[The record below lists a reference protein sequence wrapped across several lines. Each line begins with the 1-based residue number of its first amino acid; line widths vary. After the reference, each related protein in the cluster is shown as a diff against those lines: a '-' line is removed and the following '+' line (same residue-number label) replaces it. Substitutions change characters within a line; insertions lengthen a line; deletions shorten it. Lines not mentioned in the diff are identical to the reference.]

1 MRFDFTPRRLFAP
14 TPEEAAK
21 LNQEVER
28 LIDLY
33 QKVDGYS
40 YLQAQRMADTA
51 KQSGTVTS
59 EVRKLTK
66 ELQDSLFA
74 SDYLFRSFQEQTA
87 ELMNQNNTLK
97 IGKSL
102 FNELTDIAQKL
113 TNFQKG
119 YGDINEKGFKKL
131 QNSLKFQI
139 DNNQKVID
147 DLEKSEG
154 YRKAQIEN
162 LKRIEEREGKLTR
175 VQKQRL
181 DTLRKEQDLYEA
193 ALDAQKNGVPLLEKE
208 LSLSKQIYKTRED
221 LGGLTKAAA
230 SVIQQFGGSLAQ
242 YLDISEAIEAVDEY
256 NKKVIDA
263 ALEEDSVRKQ
273 LNRIEEEKIQLQQ
286 DVLDSLDLSSQ
297 LLDTIK
303 TKQLELNKLTQ
314 LSASTQ
320 ALSNLP
326 LESSV
331 SILTQKKDLVQ
342 SVLGSL
348 DLEQSKQEEIINKIN
363 RQIALQQEAEQ
374 NASRLTEIEQEKIN
388 LSTAL
393 ADGSLTQQ
401 QHDERRNAL
410 SREEADINVRNIGLS
425 RELAQA
431 SMGVNDILRDGSELH
446 TKINDKLSVQASL
459 QGEIRNLTNEQD
471 FAKQNAQQKE
481 IGLADALMN
490 KEKEAYNIKE
500 KAIKA
505 TSTGLT
511 GFINKFKSL
520 GVLIDNLNFTKVLT
534 DPVTLMTTLVNIGF
548 KANSQAVELGKSFG
562 ISAKEAGKMRGE
574 MAEFARNTG
583 DTFINTD
590 RLLKAQSE
598 LSKELG
604 IAVKFSNE
612 ELATF
617 SKLTELTG
625 LSAQEAGKLAQASA
639 AAGIPTQDY
648 TDSIREAAFFAQQT
662 TGTHFDSKEI
672 LQDVSKLSAGI
683 LVKFQGNPKA
693 IGQAVVEAKKLGL
706 TLDQID
712 KIGESLLN
720 WESSIEN
727 ELKAELMT
735 GKQLNLERARAAAL
749 SGDQLTLTREISSQ
763 VGSLNDFQ
771 NMNVLA
777 QKSLADAFGLSRD
790 EMAEML
796 MKQEAINKYGKE
808 AADLN
813 KDQLQ
818 ALKDSGLS
826 AKEFLAKQEQQRTA
840 QAKFQDAMVKL
851 QTIIANLVDGPV
863 GDLLDALADIVGSA
877 MNILKVFEPLFK
889 LISFAAKQLGDF
901 AGTDLG
907 KLVLS
912 IGAITLFLPKIASGL
927 GLAYKGVMGLGSG
940 LLSVFKADTWSSWGK
955 GLQSVFSKDKF
966 TGFFSSLKDKFLESA
981 GLSKKLKEG
990 LTDTVTGTATDKA
1003 KEVVAGA
1010 GEKVVEAGEES
1021 LTDKLKDKATETIEG
1036 KVEDK
1041 AGELK
1046 DKIMGSA
1053 EEGEIEYEEVEEGSD
1068 GSKFKEKMKNVAAGI
1083 KAFGDGKVILGGLI
1097 GLPASAVG
1105 LIAMLPG
1112 VLGIKAIEQ
1121 TDGKKVKSSL
1131 KGLADGIAAFGEGK
1145 VTGGALNL
1153 IVASIGL
1160 TAMLP
1165 GVLGAKAIEQIDGKK
1180 FQKSIEG
1187 IANGI
1192 SSMGTLT
1199 VTGGAANLIA
1209 ASIGLVAMIPGVA
1222 GAKLIE
1228 LINGPK
1234 FAKSMIG
1241 LSTGLSSM
1249 ATLTVTGGA
1258 ANLIAASIGL
1268 IAMIP
1273 GVVGARLIELING
1286 PKFAKSMIGLSTGLS
1301 SMATLTVTSGAANL
1315 IAASIGL
1322 IAMIP
1327 GVAGAKLIELV
1338 NGPKFTK
1345 SMIGLSTGLSTMS
1358 NLAVTGGAANLI
1370 AASIGLIAMIPGIAG
1385 AKLIELINGPKFT
1398 ASMIGLSTGLSSM
1411 TLLTVTGGAANLI
1424 AASVGLIAMVPGV
1437 AGAKLIELINGPK
1450 FTASMIGLATGL
1462 STMAL
1467 LTVTEG
1473 AANLIAASIGLIA
1486 MIPGIA
1492 GAKIIESINGP
1503 KFTASMVGLAAGLSA
1518 MGISTVTGGAANLI
1532 LSSLG
1537 LIAMI
1542 PGILGAVAIQNFIN
1556 GPKFT
1561 ASMIGLAAGLS
1572 AMGTPTAVLGALALI
1587 PAAVGLTAMIAG
1599 AAGGAL
1605 LGIAG
1610 PLIQAGL
1617 TSLSVGLT
1625 TFGTAAMNPMV
1636 WAGIGLLAAFNLAL
1650 LPLGYTLNLIAPAI
1664 EAFGNVI
1671 SKVFSGIA
1679 TVITSA
1685 ANGIATMFNSLQNVD
1700 VAKLLAIGPALV
1712 SIGIGLASLG
1722 AGGVISAIGAFL
1734 GGDPIKKIEQ
1744 LAASGDGLQKVST
1757 ALQTT
1762 NAAITQLNASL
1773 ASLDVSKLDTIGPA
1787 ITKIGIGL
1795 ASLGAGNM
1803 VGALSSLLAGDPI
1816 EKLERLA
1823 ATSDGLQKTAT
1834 ALQSIANALS
1844 GIPAALNNIDLSK
1857 INKLKESPEI
1867 PTISNISNESEVDNS
1882 ENLGDDKPSIFKGIT
1897 DFFASP
1903 IKTINEPI
1911 SKNTN
1916 KEETINTGIDLT
1928 PMIKAINE
1936 VRASVDKLYN
1946 KETSIKMDG
1955 KSVGS
1960 TMVKNS
1966 SKMA

>member
-1 MRFDFTPRRLFAP
+1 
-14 TPEEAAK
+14 
-21 LNQEVER
+21 

-102 FNELTDIAQKL
+102 FSELTDIAQKL

-263 ALEEDSVRKQ
+263 ALEEDSVREQ

-431 SMGVNDILRDGSELH
+431 SMEVNDILRDGSELH
-446 TKINDKLSVQASL
+446 TKINDKLSVQTSL

-534 DPVTLMTTLVNIGF
+534 DPVTLMTTLVNLGF
-548 KANSQAVELGKSFG
+548 KANSQVVDLGKSFG
-562 ISAKEAGKMRGE
+562 VSAKSAEDIRQNV
-574 MAEFARNTG
+574 AEFARGTG
-583 DTFINTD
+583 DTFITTD

-604 IAVKFSNE
+604 IAVQFSNE

-625 LSAQEAGKLAQASA
+625 LTAQEAGKLALASR
-639 AAGIPTQDY
+639 AAGTSTEDY
-648 TDSIREAAFFAQQT
+648 TDSIREAAFFAQQA

-683 LVKFQGNPKA
+683 LIKFQGNPKA

-706 TLDQID
+706 TLEQID
-712 KIGESLLN
+712 KVGESLLN

-749 SGDQLTLTREISSQ
+749 AGDQLTLSQEISSQ
-763 VGSLNDFQ
+763 VGSLNDYQ

-777 QKSLADAFGLSRD
+777 QKSLAEAFGMSRD

-796 MKQEAINKYGKE
+796 MKQEAIRDAGAD
-808 AADLN
+808 AAKLN
-813 KDQLQ
+813 KEQLEDMKRQ
-818 ALKDSGLS
+818 GLTAS
-826 AKEFLAKQEQQRTA
+826 EYIKKQEQQQKA
-840 QAKFQDAMVKL
+840 QDKFQDAMVKL
-851 QTIIANLVDGPV
+851 QEIIGNLVAGPV
-863 GDLLDALADIVGSA
+863 GQLLDALANMVGFVMKIFGNPVVKGFLNIISKAAELLSDIASNEYGGL
-877 MNILKVFEPLFK
+877 ILG
-889 LISFAAKQLGDF
+889 LG
-901 AGTDLG
+901 A
-907 KLVLS
+907 V
-912 IGAITLFLPKIASGL
+912 TLFLPKIASGF
-927 GLAYKGVMGLGSG
+927 GLAYKGLMGLGSG

-990 LTDTVTGTATDKA
+990 LTDTVTGAATDKT

-1041 AGELK
+1041 AEELK
-1046 DKIMGSA
+1046 DKIIGSA
-1053 EEGEIEYEEVEEGSD
+1053 EEGEVEYEEVEEGSD

-1131 KGLADGIAAFGEGK
+1131 KGLADGIAAFGDLK

-1209 ASIGLVAMIPGVA
+1209 ASIGLVTMIPGVA

-1268 IAMIP
+1268 VAMIP

-1345 SMIGLSTGLSTMS
+1345 SMIGLSAGISTMG

-1370 AASIGLIAMIPGIAG
+1370 AASIGLIAMVPGIAG

-1411 TLLTVTGGAANLI
+1411 ALLTVTGGAANLI

-1462 STMAL
+1462 SAMAL
-1467 LTVTEG
+1467 LTVTGG
-1473 AANLIAASIGLIA
+1473 AANLIAASVGLIA
-1486 MIPGIA
+1486 MIPGIV
-1492 GAKIIESINGP
+1492 GAKIIELINGP

-1518 MGISTVTGGAANLI
+1518 MGIPTVTGGAANLI

-1679 TVITSA
+1679 TVITAA

-1762 NAAITQLNASL
+1762 STAITQLNTSL

-1823 ATSDGLQKTAT
+1823 ATSDKLQIVSNT
-1834 ALQSIANALS
+1834 LQSIASALIGVS
-1844 GIPAALNNIDLSK
+1844 AALTALDVSK
-1857 INKLKESPEI
+1857 LEALDEFASNRSSESVVG
-1867 PTISNISNESEVDNS
+1867 NVVD
-1882 ENLGDDKPSIFKGIT
+1882 FIT
-1897 DFFASP
+1897 SP
-1903 IKTINEPI
+1903 IKAIGDSIGGEEQKKEKSNETTINAG
-1911 SKNTN
+1911 N
-1916 KEETINTGIDLT
+1916 IDLT

>member
-256 NKKVIDA
+256 NKKVIDV
-263 ALEEDSVRKQ
+263 ALEEDSVREQ

-431 SMGVNDILRDGSELH
+431 SMEVNDILRDGSELH

-534 DPVTLMTTLVNIGF
+534 DPVTLMTTLVNLGF
-548 KANSQAVELGKSFG
+548 KANSQVVDLGKSFG
-562 ISAKEAGKMRGE
+562 VSAKSAEDIRQNV
-574 MAEFARNTG
+574 AEFARGTG
-583 DTFINTD
+583 DTFITTD

-604 IAVKFSNE
+604 IAVQFSNE

-625 LSAQEAGKLAQASA
+625 LTAQEAGKLALASR
-639 AAGIPTQDY
+639 AAGTSTEDY
-648 TDSIREAAFFAQQT
+648 TDSIREAAFFAQQA

-683 LVKFQGNPKA
+683 LIKFQGNPKA

-706 TLDQID
+706 TLEQID
-712 KIGESLLN
+712 KVGESLLN

-749 SGDQLTLTREISSQ
+749 AGDQLTLSQEISSQ
-763 VGSLNDFQ
+763 VGSLNDYQ

-777 QKSLADAFGLSRD
+777 QKSLAEAFGMSRD

-796 MKQEAINKYGKE
+796 MKQEAIRDAGAD
-808 AADLN
+808 AAKLN
-813 KDQLQ
+813 KEQLEDMKRQ
-818 ALKDSGLS
+818 GLTAS
-826 AKEFLAKQEQQRTA
+826 EYIKKQEQQQKA
-840 QAKFQDAMVKL
+840 QDKFQDAMVKL
-851 QTIIANLVDGPV
+851 QEIIGNLVAGPV
-863 GDLLDALADIVGSA
+863 GQLLDALANMVGFVMKIFGNPVVKGFLNIISKAAELLSDIASNEYGGL
-877 MNILKVFEPLFK
+877 ILG
-889 LISFAAKQLGDF
+889 LG
-901 AGTDLG
+901 A
-907 KLVLS
+907 V
-912 IGAITLFLPKIASGL
+912 TLFLPKIASGF
-927 GLAYKGVMGLGSG
+927 GLAYKGLMGLGSG

-990 LTDTVTGTATDKA
+990 LTDTVTGAATDKT

-1021 LTDKLKDKATETIEG
+1021 LADKLKDKATETIEG

-1053 EEGEIEYEEVEEGSD
+1053 EEGEVEYEEVEEGSD

-1131 KGLADGIAAFGEGK
+1131 KGLADGIAAFGDLK

-1199 VTGGAANLIA
+1199 ITGGAANLIA

-1268 IAMIP
+1268 VAMIP

-1322 IAMIP
+1322 IAMVP

-1345 SMIGLSTGLSTMS
+1345 SMIGLSAGISTMG

-1411 TLLTVTGGAANLI
+1411 ALLTVTGGAANLI

-1437 AGAKLIELINGPK
+1437 AGAKIIELINGPK

-1462 STMAL
+1462 S
-1467 LTVTEG
+1467 
-1473 AANLIAASIGLIA
+1473 
-1486 MIPGIA
+1486 
-1492 GAKIIESINGP
+1492 
-1503 KFTASMVGLAAGLSA
+1503 A
-1518 MGISTVTGGAANLI
+1518 MGTPTVTGGAANLI

-1679 TVITSA
+1679 TVITAA

-1823 ATSDGLQKTAT
+1823 ATSDKLQIVSNT
-1834 ALQSIANALS
+1834 LQSIASALIGVS
-1844 GIPAALNNIDLSK
+1844 AALTALDVSK
-1857 INKLKESPEI
+1857 LEALDEFASNRSSESVV
-1867 PTISNISNESEVDNS
+1867 SNVVD
-1882 ENLGDDKPSIFKGIT
+1882 FIT
-1897 DFFASP
+1897 SP
-1903 IKTINEPI
+1903 IKAIGDSIGGEEQKKEKSNETTINAG
-1911 SKNTN
+1911 N
-1916 KEETINTGIDLT
+1916 IDLT